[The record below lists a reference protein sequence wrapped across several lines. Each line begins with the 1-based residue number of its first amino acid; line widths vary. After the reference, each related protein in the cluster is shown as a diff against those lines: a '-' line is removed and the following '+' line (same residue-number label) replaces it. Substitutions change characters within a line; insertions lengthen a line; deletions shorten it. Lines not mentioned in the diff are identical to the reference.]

1 VVVETGVLD
10 KKTTDMPQVTDEID
24 HIQLY
29 RVHVAISEI
38 RTRNFGGVFSKK
50 HLLTTITHSRSIDL
64 MELILIF
71 F

>member
-1 VVVETGVLD
+1 MVETGVLD

-38 RTRNFGGVFSKK
+38 RNRNFGGVFSKK
-50 HLLTTITHSRSIDL
+50 HLFTQGLNNTQENDSTINMS
-64 MELILIF
+64 F
-71 F
+71 